1 VTVRSKLALGLLANL
16 LMLVAPLVFALY
28 SLAQLHTTTRQL
40 RDHAFSASLLVGRM
54 RATADELR
62 QSEERLLFV
71 HDTAA
76 LTHVNGLLDQLHAT
90 NDSLQGYDLE
100 EARARIDMQ
109 IGKLR
114 RIAPVE
120 MSHAVKSPAI
130 ADTIS
135 TRQYLPAERAIE
147 LALIAIDLGAD
158 GALTITPYYN
168 KPTPDGLRRHFG
180 LQAEAIEKRS
190 SGFPM
195 VMYNVPGRTGVNMTA
210 ATTLQI
216 AREVPNVVAVKE
228 ASANLEQI
236 LTILRERP
244 EGFAVLSGDDAW
256 TLPLIAC
263 GAEGLVSVA
272 SNEVPRLMKEMVSA
286 ALRGDFAGARTV
298 NNRLLPLLTGNFIES
313 NPIPVK
319 AALKMMGV
327 LENDTVRS
335 PVAPITEANRKRL
348 EAILDEVHAGRA
360 AP

>member
-1 VTVRSKLALGLLANL
+1 MNFRGLGTALVTPFKPDGALDEGALARFVDWQIEEGVDF
-16 LMLVAPLVFALY
+16 LVPCG
-28 SLAQLHTTTRQL
+28 TT
-40 RDHAFSASLLVGRM
+40 G
-54 RATADELR
+54 ENP
-62 QSEERLLFV
+62 
-71 HDTAA
+71 A
-76 LTHVNGLLDQLHAT
+76 LT
-90 NDSLQGYDLE
+90 LE
-100 EARARIDMQ
+100 EHRRVVEICVKRAKGRV
-109 IGKLR
+109 
-114 RIAPVE
+114 PVL
-120 MSHAVKSPAI
+120 AGAGNN
-130 ADTIS
+130 S
-135 TRQYLPAERAIE
+135 TDRAIE

-158 GALTITPYYN
+158 GVLTITPYYN

-180 LQAEAIEKRS
+180 LQAESIEKRK

-228 ASANLEQI
+228 ASANMEQI

-256 TLPLIAC
+256 TIPLIAC
-263 GAEGLVSVA
+263 GGEGLVSVA
-272 SNEVPRLMKEMVSA
+272 SNEVPRLMKQLVSA
-286 ALRGDFAGARTV
+286 ALHGDFAGARAI

-335 PVAPITEANRKRL
+335 PLAPISEANRVKL
-348 EAILDEVHAGRA
+348 KAILDEVHVEAT
-360 AP
+360 APV